1 MSSPARAPSAYGN
14 IDASSA
20 ASSASHTAGSATGG
34 YLLVALA
41 AVLWALLGV
50 FSKRLLDAG
59 VGATEI
65 AFYRAALGGLL
76 FVAHAAFTGQLRL
89 QRRSD
94 LWAFIGFAL
103 VGVTLFFSALNMAI
117 DAGGVSLAF
126 ILLYTAP
133 AFVAILAAIF
143 LGERLGLVN
152 VALIATAILGVF
164 LVARSGGGGIEVG
177 AAAIIWGLVAGL
189 SYSSYYLFGKW
200 VLRRYR
206 PAAIYA
212 IVLPVGAVGLL
223 PFVPFDAVRLATPT
237 MWLDIALMAALSTYL
252 AYLVYYLGLRKVEA
266 SRAVLV
272 ATIEPVVAAV
282 LAAALFG
289 ERLGTWGIIG
299 ALLVLVAA
307 VVTSILPRQVA
318 QHTQET

>member
-1 MSSPARAPSAYGN
+1 MSS
-14 IDASSA
+14 
-20 ASSASHTAGSATGG
+20 TAGTAGAGAVAAGAAGTRGG

-59 VGATEI
+59 VGAMEI

-76 FVAHAAFTGQLRL
+76 FVTHAGLTGQLRL

-94 LWAFIGFAL
+94 LLAFTLFAL
-103 VGVTLFFSALNMAI
+103 VGVTLFFTALNMAI

-133 AFVAILAAIF
+133 AFVSVLAALF
-143 LGERLGLVN
+143 LGERLGPLN
-152 VALIATAILGVF
+152 VVLIVTAIVGVA
-164 LVARSGGGGIEVG
+164 LVARSGGGGLEVG
-177 AAAIIWGLVAGL
+177 TAAVVWGLVAGL

-212 IVLPVGAVGLL
+212 IVLPIGALGLL
-223 PFVPFDAVRLATPT
+223 PFVQFDAVRLATPA
-237 MWLDIALMAALSTYL
+237 MWLDIGLMAALSTYL
-252 AYLVYYLGLRKVEA
+252 AYLVYYLGLRRVEA
-266 SRAVLV
+266 SRAVMV
-272 ATIEPVVAAV
+272 ATLEPVVAAL

-289 ERLGTWGIIG
+289 ERLGAWGVLG
-299 ALLVLVAA
+299 ALLVLAAA
-307 VVTSILPRQVA
+307 VLTSVLPQRARQHA
-318 QHTQET
+318 RKA